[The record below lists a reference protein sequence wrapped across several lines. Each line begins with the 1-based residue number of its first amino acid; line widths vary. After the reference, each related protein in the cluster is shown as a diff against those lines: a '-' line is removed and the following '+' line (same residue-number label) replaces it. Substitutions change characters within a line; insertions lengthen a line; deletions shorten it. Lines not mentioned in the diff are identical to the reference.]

1 MLEMDRIIRPQVIV
15 SKNFILVYVSKVEMW
30 FMKSLNHKVG
40 LILIA
45 EKLILSNQHSLHFVL

>member
-30 FMKSLNHKVG
+30 FMKSLK
-40 LILIA
+40 
-45 EKLILSNQHSLHFVL
+45 S